1 MADQIVSSI
10 ESVYKEWL
18 AEIKTDYRRSQI
30 KAAIKVNEELLRF
43 YWRLGRGINSLRID
57 AQWGSGFFDALSRD
71 LKELLPEAK
80 GFSPRNLRYMADF
93 NAMFPAEDAFLPQV
107 GAKNR
112 STQIVPQ
119 VGEEILPQ
127 VGAKIFMVPWNHVK
141 CILDK
146 CGSDQAKALFY
157 IEETIRNNWSRA
169 VLLNFLGTGLYE
181 RKGKALTNFEST
193 LPNIGGDLAKQ
204 ITKDPY
210 NFDFLVLREEYDE
223 KELKSALIASIER
236 FLLEL
241 GKGFA
246 YMGREYRLNLGEEE
260 EFCDM
265 LFYNTV
271 AHAYVVVEVKVE
283 KLKPA
288 DLGQLGTYVVAV
300 DHTLRGES
308 DNKTIGLLICRDKNE
323 TTARYAL
330 ESSSQPL
337 GISSYELSALVPEEF
352 KGSLPTIEE
361 LERKIDVPEGLPL
374 ENIYSDAIKARR
386 NEIGMTQQELA
397 DICKMPQPSI
407 ARIESGESS
416 PNLSTLQ
423 KICDALDL
431 KIKIEK

>member
-1 MADQIVSSI
+1 MGEGETLGSI
-10 ESVYKEWL
+10 EVR
-18 AEIKTDYRRSQI
+18 EIVPLS
-30 KAAIKVNEELLRF
+30 
-43 YWRLGRGINSLRID
+43 
-57 AQWGSGFFDALSRD
+57 FFDALSRD

-119 VGEEILPQ
+119 VGEEVLPQ

-193 LPNIGGDLAKQ
+193 LPNIGGDLARQ
-204 ITKDPY
+204 MTKDPY

-246 YMGREYRLNLGEEE
+246 YMGREYRLDLGEEE

-265 LFYNTV
+265 LFYNTL

-283 KLKPA
+283 KFKPS
-288 DLGQLGTYVVAV
+288 DIGQLGTYVVAV

-308 DNKTIGLLICRDKNE
+308 DNKTVGLLICRDKNE

-330 ESSSQPL
+330 ESS
-337 GISSYELSALVPEEF
+337 A
-352 KGSLPTIEE
+352 
-361 LERKIDVPEGLPL
+361 
-374 ENIYSDAIKARR
+374 
-386 NEIGMTQQELA
+386 
-397 DICKMPQPSI
+397 
-407 ARIESGESS
+407 
-416 PNLSTLQ
+416 
-423 KICDALDL
+423 
-431 KIKIEK
+431 

>member
-1 MADQIVSSI
+1 MVNQIVSNI
-10 ESVYKEWL
+10 GLQYREWL
-18 AEIKTDYRRSQI
+18 SEIKADYRRSQI
-30 KAAIKVNEELLRF
+30 KAAVKVNEELLRF
-43 YWRLGRGINSLRID
+43 YWRLGRGIHQLHI
-57 AQWGSGFFDALSRD
+57 AAEWGSGFFETLSRD
-71 LKELLPEAK
+71 LREALPDTK
-80 GFSPRNLRYMADF
+80 GFSDKNLRYMEKYYCL
-93 NAMFPAEDAFLPQV
+93 FPESNFPQAEGELRAVEILPQV
-107 GAKNR
+107 EG
-112 STQIVPQ
+112 
-119 VGEEILPQ
+119 EILPQ
-127 VGAKIFMVPWNHVK
+127 VGAQIFMVPWNHIK
-141 CILDK
+141 YILDK
-146 CGSDQAKALFY
+146 CGSDQNKALFY
-157 IEETIRNNWSRA
+157 VQETIGNNWSRA
-169 VLLNFLGTGLYE
+169 VLLNFLGTDLYE
-181 RKGKALTNFEST
+181 RKGKAITNFELT
-193 LPNIGGDLAKQ
+193 LPREGGDLAKQ

-210 NFDFLVLREEYDE
+210 NFDFLVLRKEYDE
-223 KELKSALIASIER
+223 KELKSALISNIER

-265 LFYNTV
+265 LFYNTL

-337 GISSYELSALVPEEF
+337 GISSYELSTLVPEEF

-361 LERKIDVPEGLPL
+361 LESEIVGPEEVPPANVYAE
-374 ENIYSDAIKARR
+374 AIKARR

-407 ARIESGESS
+407 ARIESGDSS
-416 PNLSTLQ
+416 PNLSTLL
-423 KICDALDL
+423 KICEALGL
-431 KIKIEK
+431 KIKIES

>member
-1 MADQIVSSI
+1 MANQIVSNIDSQ
-10 ESVYKEWL
+10 YREWL
-18 AEIKTDYRRSQI
+18 SEIKSDYRRSQI
-30 KAAIKVNEELLRF
+30 KAAVKVNEELLRF
-43 YWRLGRGINSLRID
+43 YWRLGRGIAQLHFD
-57 AQWGSGFFDALSRD
+57 AEWGSGFYEALSKD
-71 LKELLPEAK
+71 LKEAFPDSK
-80 GFSPRNLRYMADF
+80 GFAVSNLRYMRRYYELFPDF
-93 NAMFPAEDAFLPQV
+93 PIRPQV
-107 GAKNR
+107 EGEIGDAAIR
-112 STQIVPQ
+112 PQ
-119 VGEEILPQ
+119 VEGEIMPR
-127 VGAKIFMVPWNHVK
+127 VGEQIFMIPWNHIK
-141 CILDK
+141 YILDK
-146 CGSDQAKALFY
+146 CGGNQAKALFY
-157 IEETIRNNWSRA
+157 VQETIKNNWSRA
-169 VLLNFLGTGLYE
+169 VLLNFLGTDLYE
-181 RKGKALTNFEST
+181 RKGKAITNFEAT
-193 LPNIGGDLAKQ
+193 LPRDGGDLARQ

-210 NFDFLVLREEYDE
+210 NFDFLVLRKEYDE
-223 KELKSALIASIER
+223 KELKSALISNIER

-337 GISSYELSALVPEEF
+337 GISSYELSTLVPEEF

-361 LERKIDVPEGLPL
+361 LESEIVGPEEVPPTNVYAE
-374 ENIYSDAIKARR
+374 AIKARR

-407 ARIESGESS
+407 ARIESGDSS
-416 PNLSTLQ
+416 PNLSTLL
-423 KICDALDL
+423 KICEALGL
-431 KIKIEK
+431 KIKIES

>member
-1 MADQIVSSI
+1 
-10 ESVYKEWL
+10 
-18 AEIKTDYRRSQI
+18 
-30 KAAIKVNEELLRF
+30 VNEELLRF
-43 YWRLGRGINSLRID
+43 YWRLGRGIAQLHFD
-57 AQWGSGFFDALSRD
+57 AEWGSGFYEALSKD
-71 LKELLPEAK
+71 LKEAFPDSK
-80 GFSPRNLRYMADF
+80 GFAVSNLRYMRRYYELFPDF
-93 NAMFPAEDAFLPQV
+93 PIRPQV
-107 GAKNR
+107 EGEIGDAAIR
-112 STQIVPQ
+112 PQ
-119 VGEEILPQ
+119 VEGEIMPR
-127 VGAKIFMVPWNHVK
+127 VGEQIFMIPWNHIK
-141 CILDK
+141 YILDK
-146 CGSDQAKALFY
+146 CGGNQAKALFY
-157 IEETIRNNWSRA
+157 VQETIKNNWSRA
-169 VLLNFLGTGLYE
+169 VLLNFLGTDLYE
-181 RKGKALTNFEST
+181 RKGKAITNFEAT
-193 LPNIGGDLAKQ
+193 LPRDGGDLARQ

-210 NFDFLVLREEYDE
+210 NFDFLVLRKEYDE
-223 KELKSALIASIER
+223 KELKSALISNIER

-337 GISSYELSALVPEEF
+337 GISSYELSTLVPEEF

-361 LERKIDVPEGLPL
+361 LESEIVGPEEVPPT
-374 ENIYSDAIKARR
+374 NVYAAAIKARR

-423 KICDALDL
+423 KICEALGL
-431 KIKIEK
+431 KIKIES

>member
-1 MADQIVSSI
+1 MANQIVSNIHSQ
-10 ESVYKEWL
+10 YREWL
-18 AEIKTDYRRSQI
+18 SEIKSDYRRSQI
-30 KAAIKVNEELLRF
+30 KAAVKVNEELLRF
-43 YWRLGRGINSLRID
+43 YWRLGRGIAQLHFD
-57 AQWGSGFFDALSRD
+57 AEWGSGFYEALSKD
-71 LKELLPEAK
+71 LKEAFPDSK
-80 GFSPRNLRYMADF
+80 GFAVSNLRYMRRYYELFPDF
-93 NAMFPAEDAFLPQV
+93 PIRPQV
-107 GAKNR
+107 EGETMPR
-112 STQIVPQ
+112 
-119 VGEEILPQ
+119 VGEEI
-127 VGAKIFMVPWNHVK
+127 FMIPWNHIK
-141 CILDK
+141 YILDK
-146 CGSDQAKALFY
+146 CGGNQAKALFY
-157 IEETIRNNWSRA
+157 VRETIKNNWSRA
-169 VLLNFLGTGLYE
+169 VLLNFLGTDLYE
-181 RKGKALTNFEST
+181 RKGKAITNFEAT
-193 LPNIGGDLAKQ
+193 LPRDGGDLARQ

-210 NFDFLVLREEYDE
+210 NFDFLVLRKEYDE
-223 KELKSALIASIER
+223 KELKSALISNIER

-265 LFYNTV
+265 LFYNAV

-337 GISSYELSALVPEEF
+337 GISSYELSTLVPEEF

-361 LERKIDVPEGLPL
+361 LESEIVGPEEVPPTNVYAE
-374 ENIYSDAIKARR
+374 AIKARR

-407 ARIESGESS
+407 ARIESGDSS
-416 PNLSTLQ
+416 PNLSTLL
-423 KICDALDL
+423 KICEALGL
-431 KIKIEK
+431 KIKIES

>member
-1 MADQIVSSI
+1 MANQIASNIDSK
-10 ESVYKEWL
+10 YKEWL
-18 AEIKTDYRRSQI
+18 SEIKSDYRRSQI
-30 KAAIKVNEELLRF
+30 KAAVKVNEELLRF
-43 YWRLGRGINSLRID
+43 YWRLGRGIHKLHV
-57 AQWGSGFFDALSRD
+57 AAEWGSGFFEKLSRD
-71 LKELLPEAK
+71 LKATLPDAK
-80 GFSPRNLRYMADF
+80 GFSEISLRYMERF
-93 NAMFPAEDAFLPQV
+93 YLLFPE
-107 GAKNR
+107 R
-112 STQIVPQ
+112 IVPQ
-119 VGEEILPQ
+119 VGEENHGIKIVPQVGEEYMPQ
-127 VGAKIFMVPWNHVK
+127 VGAQIFMVPWNHIK
-141 CILDK
+141 YILDK
-146 CGSDQAKALFY
+146 CGSDQEKALFY
-157 IEETIRNNWSRA
+157 VQETIKNNWSRA
-169 VLLNFLGTGLYE
+169 VLLNFLGTDLYE
-181 RKGKALTNFEST
+181 RKGKAVTNFEAT
-193 LPNIGGDLAKQ
+193 LPRDGGDLAKQ

-210 NFDFLVLREEYDE
+210 NFDFLVLRKEYDE
-223 KELKSALIASIER
+223 KELKDALISNIER

-337 GISSYELSALVPEEF
+337 GISSYELSTLVPEGF

-361 LERKIDVPEGLPL
+361 LESEITAPEVISGASV
-374 ENIYSDAIKARR
+374 YADAIKTRR
-386 NEIGMTQQELA
+386 AEIGMTQQELA

-407 ARIESGESS
+407 ARIESGDSS
-416 PNLSTLQ
+416 PNLSTLL
-423 KICDALDL
+423 KICDALGL
-431 KIKIEK
+431 KIKIES

>member
-1 MADQIVSSI
+1 MANQIVSNIDSQ
-10 ESVYKEWL
+10 YREWL
-18 AEIKTDYRRSQI
+18 SKIKSDYRRSQI
-30 KAAIKVNEELLRF
+30 KAAVKVNEELLRF
-43 YWRLGRGINSLRID
+43 YWRLGRGIAQLHFD
-57 AQWGSGFFDALSRD
+57 AEWGSGFYEALSKD
-71 LKELLPEAK
+71 LKEAFPDSK
-80 GFSPRNLRYMADF
+80 GFAVSNLRYMRRYYEL
-93 NAMFPAEDAFLPQV
+93 FPDYPIRPQV
-107 GAKNR
+107 EGEIGDAAIR
-112 STQIVPQ
+112 PQ
-119 VGEEILPQ
+119 VEGEIMPR
-127 VGAKIFMVPWNHVK
+127 VGEQIFMIPWNHIK
-141 CILDK
+141 YILDK
-146 CGSDQAKALFY
+146 CGGNQAKALFY
-157 IEETIRNNWSRA
+157 VQETIKNNWSRA
-169 VLLNFLGTGLYE
+169 VLLNFLGTDLYE
-181 RKGKALTNFEST
+181 RKGKAITNFKAT
-193 LPNIGGDLAKQ
+193 LPRDGGDLARQ

-210 NFDFLVLREEYDE
+210 NFDFLVLRKEYDE
-223 KELKSALIASIER
+223 KELKSALISNIER

-337 GISSYELSALVPEEF
+337 GISSYELSTLVPEEF

-361 LERKIDVPEGLPL
+361 LESEIVGPEEVPPTNVYAE
-374 ENIYSDAIKARR
+374 AIKARR

-407 ARIESGESS
+407 ARIESGDSS
-416 PNLSTLQ
+416 PNLSTLL
-423 KICDALDL
+423 KSCEALGL
-431 KIKIEK
+431 KIKIES

>member
-1 MADQIVSSI
+1 MANQIVSNIDSQ
-10 ESVYKEWL
+10 YREWL
-18 AEIKTDYRRSQI
+18 SEIKSDYRRSQI
-30 KAAIKVNEELLRF
+30 KAAVKVNEELLRF
-43 YWRLGRGINSLRID
+43 YWRLGRGIAQLHFD
-57 AQWGSGFFDALSRD
+57 AEWGSGFYEALSKD
-71 LKELLPEAK
+71 LKEAFPDSK
-80 GFSPRNLRYMADF
+80 GFAVSNLRYMRRYYELFPDF
-93 NAMFPAEDAFLPQV
+93 PIRPQV
-107 GAKNR
+107 EGGIGDAAIR
-112 STQIVPQ
+112 PQ
-119 VGEEILPQ
+119 VEGEIMPRAGEQ
-127 VGAKIFMVPWNHVK
+127 IFMIPWNHIK
-141 CILDK
+141 YILDK
-146 CGSDQAKALFY
+146 CGGNQAKALFY
-157 IEETIRNNWSRA
+157 VQETIKNNWSRA
-169 VLLNFLGTGLYE
+169 VLLNFLGTDLYE
-181 RKGKALTNFEST
+181 RKGKAITNFEAT
-193 LPNIGGDLAKQ
+193 LPKGGGDLARQ

-210 NFDFLVLREEYDE
+210 NFGFLVLREEYDE

-337 GISSYELSALVPEEF
+337 GISSYELSTLVPEEF

-361 LERKIDVPEGLPL
+361 LESEIVGPEEVPPTNAYAE
-374 ENIYSDAIKARR
+374 AIKARR

-407 ARIESGESS
+407 ARIESGDSS
-416 PNLSTLQ
+416 PNLSTLL
-423 KICDALDL
+423 KICEALGL
-431 KIKIEK
+431 KIKIES

>member
-1 MADQIVSSI
+1 MANQIVSNIDSQ
-10 ESVYKEWL
+10 YREWL
-18 AEIKTDYRRSQI
+18 SEVKSDYRRSQI
-30 KAAIKVNEELLRF
+30 KAAVKVNEELLRF
-43 YWRLGRGINSLRID
+43 YWRLGRGIAQLHFD
-57 AQWGSGFFDALSRD
+57 AEWGSGFYEALSKD
-71 LKELLPEAK
+71 LKEAFPDSK
-80 GFSPRNLRYMADF
+80 GFAVSNLRYMRRYYELFPDF
-93 NAMFPAEDAFLPQV
+93 PIRPQV
-107 GAKNR
+107 EGEIGDAANR
-112 STQIVPQ
+112 PQ
-119 VGEEILPQ
+119 VEGEITPR
-127 VGAKIFMVPWNHVK
+127 VGEQIFMIPWNHIK
-141 CILDK
+141 YILDK
-146 CGSDQAKALFY
+146 CGGNQAKALFY
-157 IEETIRNNWSRA
+157 VQETIKNNWSRA
-169 VLLNFLGTGLYE
+169 VLLNFLGTDLYE
-181 RKGKALTNFEST
+181 RKGKAITNFEAT
-193 LPNIGGDLAKQ
+193 LPRDGGDLARQ

-210 NFDFLVLREEYDE
+210 NFDFLVLRKEYDE
-223 KELKSALIASIER
+223 KELKSALISNIER

-288 DLGQLGTYVVAV
+288 DLGQLGTYVIAV

-337 GISSYELSALVPEEF
+337 GISSYELSTLVPEEF

-361 LERKIDVPEGLPL
+361 LESEIVGPEEVPPTNVYAE
-374 ENIYSDAIKARR
+374 AIKARR

-407 ARIESGESS
+407 ARIESGDSS
-416 PNLSTLQ
+416 PNLSTLS
-423 KICDALDL
+423 KICEALGL
-431 KIKIEK
+431 KIKIES

>member
-1 MADQIVSSI
+1 MANPIVSNIDSQ
-10 ESVYKEWL
+10 YREWL
-18 AEIKTDYRRSQI
+18 SEIKSDYRRSQI
-30 KAAIKVNEELLRF
+30 KAAVKVNEELLRF
-43 YWRLGRGINSLRID
+43 YWRLGRGIAQLHFD
-57 AQWGSGFFDALSRD
+57 AEWGSGFYEALSKD
-71 LKELLPEAK
+71 LKEALPDSK
-80 GFSPRNLRYMADF
+80 GFAVSNLRYMRRYYEL
-93 NAMFPAEDAFLPQV
+93 FPVFPIRPQV
-107 GAKNR
+107 ECEIGDAAIR
-112 STQIVPQ
+112 PQ
-119 VGEEILPQ
+119 AEGEIMARVGEQ
-127 VGAKIFMVPWNHVK
+127 IFMIPWNHIK
-141 CILDK
+141 YILDK
-146 CGSDQAKALFY
+146 CGGKQAKALFY
-157 IEETIRNNWSRA
+157 VQETIKNNWSRA
-169 VLLNFLGTGLYE
+169 VLLNFLGTDLYE
-181 RKGKALTNFEST
+181 RKGKAITNFELT
-193 LPNIGGDLAKQ
+193 LPREGGDLAKQ

-210 NFDFLVLREEYDE
+210 NFDFLVLRKEYDE
-223 KELKSALIASIER
+223 KELKSALISNIER

-265 LFYNTV
+265 LFYNTL

-337 GISSYELSALVPEEF
+337 GISSYELSTLVPEEF

-361 LERKIDVPEGLPL
+361 LESEIVGPEVVPPTNVYAET
-374 ENIYSDAIKARR
+374 IKARR

-407 ARIESGESS
+407 ARIESGDSS
-416 PNLSTLQ
+416 PNLSTLL
-423 KICDALDL
+423 KICEALGL
-431 KIKIEK
+431 KIKIES

>member
-1 MADQIVSSI
+1 MANQIVSNIDSQ
-10 ESVYKEWL
+10 YREWL
-18 AEIKTDYRRSQI
+18 SKIKSDYRRSQI
-30 KAAIKVNEELLRF
+30 KAAVKVNEELLRF
-43 YWRLGRGINSLRID
+43 YWRLGRGIAQLHFD
-57 AQWGSGFFDALSRD
+57 AEWGSGFYEALSKD
-71 LKELLPEAK
+71 LKEAFPDSK
-80 GFSPRNLRYMADF
+80 GFAVSNLRYMRRYYEL
-93 NAMFPAEDAFLPQV
+93 FPDYPIRPQV
-107 GAKNR
+107 EGEIGDAAIR
-112 STQIVPQ
+112 PQ
-119 VGEEILPQ
+119 VEGEIMPR
-127 VGAKIFMVPWNHVK
+127 VGEQIFMIPWNHIK
-141 CILDK
+141 YILDK
-146 CGSDQAKALFY
+146 CGGNQAKALFY
-157 IEETIRNNWSRA
+157 VQETIKNNWSRA
-169 VLLNFLGTGLYE
+169 VLLNFLGTDLYE
-181 RKGKALTNFEST
+181 RKGKAITNFKAT
-193 LPNIGGDLAKQ
+193 LPRDGGDLARQ

-210 NFDFLVLREEYDE
+210 NFDFLVLRKEYDE
-223 KELKSALIASIER
+223 KELKSALISNIER

-337 GISSYELSALVPEEF
+337 GISSYELSTLVPEEF

-361 LERKIDVPEGLPL
+361 LESEIVGPEEVPTTSVYAE
-374 ENIYSDAIKARR
+374 AIKARR

-407 ARIESGESS
+407 ARIESGDSS
-416 PNLSTLQ
+416 PNLSTLL
-423 KICDALDL
+423 KICEALGL
-431 KIKIEK
+431 KIKIES

>member
-1 MADQIVSSI
+1 MANQIVSNIHSQ
-10 ESVYKEWL
+10 YREWL
-18 AEIKTDYRRSQI
+18 SEIKSDYRRSQI
-30 KAAIKVNEELLRF
+30 KAAVKVNEELLRF
-43 YWRLGRGINSLRID
+43 YWRLGRGIAQLHFD
-57 AQWGSGFFDALSRD
+57 AEWGSGFYEALSKD
-71 LKELLPEAK
+71 LKEAFPDSK
-80 GFSPRNLRYMADF
+80 GFAVSNLRYMRRYYELFPDF
-93 NAMFPAEDAFLPQV
+93 PIRPQV
-107 GAKNR
+107 EGEIMPR
-112 STQIVPQ
+112 
-119 VGEEILPQ
+119 VGEQ
-127 VGAKIFMVPWNHVK
+127 IFMIPWNHIK
-141 CILDK
+141 YILDK
-146 CGSDQAKALFY
+146 CGGNQAKALFY
-157 IEETIRNNWSRA
+157 VQETIKNNWSRA
-169 VLLNFLGTGLYE
+169 VLLNFLGTDLYE
-181 RKGKALTNFEST
+181 RKGKAITNFEAT
-193 LPNIGGDLAKQ
+193 LPRDGGDLARQ

-210 NFDFLVLREEYDE
+210 NFDFLVLRKEYDE
-223 KELKSALIASIER
+223 KELKSALISNIER

-265 LFYNTV
+265 LFYNTL

-337 GISSYELSALVPEEF
+337 GISSYELSTLVPEEF

-361 LERKIDVPEGLPL
+361 LESEIVGPEEVPPTNVYAE
-374 ENIYSDAIKARR
+374 AIKARR

-407 ARIESGESS
+407 ARIESGDSS
-416 PNLSTLQ
+416 PNLSTLL
-423 KICDALDL
+423 KICEALGL
-431 KIKIEK
+431 KIKIES